1 MGTELWLPSEV
12 RRENAELQEQLDTE
26 VEALAYWTKALQQID
41 PYLSVVMAKM
51 TVTVDGMKPGYYHII
66 RQTGPNSPV
75 YIKPVENPDGTWR
88 DLDSRVIEQAQ
99 EDDLWN
105 DRTQRERRKI
115 REQAE
120 AARQRQMAREKQDR
134 IDELNRR
141 WHSANSVSIAIPRS
155 I

>member
-12 RRENAELQEQLDTE
+12 RRENAALQEQLDTE
-26 VEALAYWTKALQQID
+26 VEALDYWTKALQQID

-51 TVTVDGMKPGYYHII
+51 VVTVDGMKPGYYHII
-66 RQTGPNSPV
+66 RQTGPNAPV

-115 REQAE
+115 SERAEQE
-120 AARQRQMAREKQDR
+120 RQRQMAREKQDR

-141 WHSANSVSIAIPRS
+141 WKSANGVAISVPRS